1 MTDPEAAVGDQIGRT
16 VESHKNGALVY
27 DKLANRTVSGQLA
40 LLVERN

>member
-1 MTDPEAAVGDQIGRT
+1 VTNNEGDQIGSPA
-16 VESHKNGALVY
+16 ESQKNGALVY